1 MSTKRAVTEATPLV
15 ASASEIVLA
24 KEQQLVLEGL
34 VSGKSIKE
42 LAQSAGVGR
51 TTIYRW
57 MKHDPAFRAAYNQ
70 WHEQMMENGR
80 SRLLMLVDTAA
91 DSLRKALEAG
101 DSKAA
106 LELLRGMGVLK
117 ARAVGPTDAE
127 EIRRLNDLERRRK
140 NIELGRAEESVT
152 MDEVLESDR

>member
-1 MSTKRAVTEATPLV
+1 MSDKKVVVIATPV
-15 ASASEIVLA
+15 AAQGTEIVLA
-24 KEQQLVLEGL
+24 KEQQVVLEGL
-34 VSGKSIKE
+34 VVGKSVTE
-42 LAQSAGVGR
+42 MSQAAGVNR

-70 WHEQMMENGR
+70 WHEQMIESGR

-117 ARAVGPTDAE
+117 ARAAGPTDAE

-140 NIELGRAEESVT
+140 EIELGRAEESVT
-152 MDEVLESDR
+152 MDEVLEKG